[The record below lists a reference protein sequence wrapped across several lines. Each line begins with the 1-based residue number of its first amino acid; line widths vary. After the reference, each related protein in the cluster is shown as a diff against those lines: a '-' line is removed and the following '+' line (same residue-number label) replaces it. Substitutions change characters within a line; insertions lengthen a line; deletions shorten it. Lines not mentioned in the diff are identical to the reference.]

1 MVDSIANMLSHIKN
15 CVMAKKNL
23 VYIPYSRY
31 KLSLLL
37 AIRNCGFF
45 KRISVLKHSVFKS
58 DILIELNYTGGMPLI
73 HNIIQISKSGNRV
86 YWNNK
91 QLKKAKHQVGVYILS
106 TNKGIRTSLDLPIE
120 GGEVVCKF
128 I

>member
-1 MVDSIANMLSHIKN
+1 M
-15 CVMAKKNL
+15 
-23 VYIPYSRY
+23 
-31 KLSLLL
+31 
-37 AIRNCGFF
+37 
-45 KRISVLKHSVFKS
+45 LKHSVFKS

-73 HNIIQISKSGNRV
+73 HNIIQISKSVNRV

-91 QLKKAKHQVGVYILS
+91 QHQVGVYILA
-106 TNKGIRTSLDLPIE
+106 TNKGIRTSLDLPLE